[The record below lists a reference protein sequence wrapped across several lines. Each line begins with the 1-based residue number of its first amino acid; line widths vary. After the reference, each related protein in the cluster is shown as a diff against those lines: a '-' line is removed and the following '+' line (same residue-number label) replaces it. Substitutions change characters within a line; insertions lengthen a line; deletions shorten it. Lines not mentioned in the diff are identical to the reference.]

1 MNANHAVH
9 LPSLPIPPFSQG
21 QVPAFDIQPRRQI
34 YLGMDPNDQYRRC
47 WASPVDSV
55 GLIGPPRYGKS
66 SGVVIPTLM
75 TWDGPV
81 VATSTRP
88 DLLRF
93 AGRWRSQ
100 LAAQRGGQ
108 TYVYDPFGTQPALS
122 SARWSPLDGCAD
134 PAVCWR
140 RVVTM
145 TKVIARGGG
154 PDSEARRAG
163 AGLILRGLFHAAAL
177 SGVGMDVVHRWLVT
191 HDLEPAARVIRDA
204 DTAGRGW
211 ADDLQAVVGRGD
223 YEYRMF
229 STARTCLEF
238 VTEPRALASTTGTDL
253 DLDHFLRTGSTL
265 FILAPS
271 RTDIVAPLLLGLLD
285 AIKQRAGAL
294 AGRSPGGRLDPPL
307 LLAMDEMAELVPWP
321 ALPSQFSDGGEI
333 GMLTLWAAQSMG
345 QLRSRFGSDGTT
357 ALLSATTT
365 KLMYGGISNGGDLND
380 VSSWAGMLDRD
391 TKLLPTEAIEMLP
404 PFYAWLFRYG
414 SEPLLV
420 DTRPAGMIESY
431 RRLSEA
437 AMAPAVGAL
446 P

>member
-1 MNANHAVH
+1 VTVNHPA
-9 LPSLPIPPFSQG
+9 SLPIPPFSQG
-21 QVPAFDIQPRRQI
+21 PVPSFDLQPRRQI
-34 YLGMDPNDQYRRC
+34 YLGMDPNDRYRRC

-81 VATSTRP
+81 VTTSTRT
-88 DLLRF
+88 DVLRF
-93 AGRWRSQ
+93 AGPWRSQ
-100 LAAQRGGQ
+100 LAARLGGRA
-108 TYVYDPFGTQPALS
+108 YVYDPFGTEPALPS
-122 SARWSPLDGCAD
+122 VRWSPLDGCVD
-134 PAVCWR
+134 PATCWR

-145 TKVIARGGG
+145 TKVVARGGG

-177 SGVGMDVVHRWLVT
+177 SGAGMDVVRRWLVT
-191 HDLEPAARVIRDA
+191 QDMAPATQIIRDG

-223 YEYRMF
+223 HQYHMF
-229 STARTCLEF
+229 STAGACLEF

-253 DLDHFLRTGSTL
+253 DIDHFLRTGSTL
-265 FILAPS
+265 FIVAPG
-271 RTDIVAPLLLGLLD
+271 RTDVVAPLLLGFLD

-294 AGRSPGGRLDPPL
+294 AGRVPGGRLDSPL
-307 LLAMDEMAELVPWP
+307 LLAMDDMVDLVPWP
-321 ALPSQFSDGGEI
+321 GLPSQFSDGGEI
-333 GMLTLWAAQSMG
+333 GMLTLWAAQSMA
-345 QLRSRFGSDGTT
+345 QLRSRFSSDDTA

-365 KLMYGGISNGGDLND
+365 KLIYGGISNGSDLND

-391 TKLLPTEAIEMLP
+391 TRLLPTEAIEMLP

-414 SEPLLV
+414 GQPLLV

-431 RRLSEA
+431 RKLSEA
-437 AMAPAVGAL
+437 APAAGERQ
-446 P
+446 